1 MEIGTGFGLIGLFG
15 RTVEQWS
22 LAGARATM
30 SILNITGESDNV
42 DPLRGLILRELR
54 DASLRRRE
62 EEEEEKKEEEQRRQE
77 QRKERN
83 RRWREGRSGR
93 GRVEELDRGW
103 SDVLEEAREGSD
115 RRCCSLQ

>member
-1 MEIGTGFGLIGLFG
+1 MEIGTGFGIIGLFG
-15 RTVEQWS
+15 CTVEQWS
-22 LAGARATM
+22 RAGVQATM
-30 SILNITGESDNV
+30 SILNVTGESDNV

-54 DASLRRRE
+54 DAGVRRRE
-62 EEEEEKKEEEQRRQE
+62 EEQEEQKEEEQRRLE

-103 SDVLEEAREGSD
+103 SDVLEEAREGTD
-115 RRCCSLQ
+115 KRCCSLQ